1 MGWLAI
7 LIAYLLGSISVSTLM
22 VKAVKKV
29 DIRNYGSGNAGATNT
44 LRLLGWKYGV
54 LVLLLDAFKGVLA
67 VWIANLLGHGQPIYY
82 YLSGLSVILGHNW
95 PLYFGFRGGK
105 GIATTIGVFLCL
117 LPLATL
123 ISGFIAIVIIFMTRY
138 VSLGAIVFVVLSPI
152 FLALLSHKTGALLFA
167 SIAAV
172 LAIIRHRENLIRLVQ
187 GRERKLFDHHA

>member
-67 VWIANLLGHGQPIYY
+67 VWIANLLGHGQPIYD